1 MAGREYNPFEGPL
14 CSFEEAILWFAYR
27 NNAKVRATP
36 SLFSLREWP
45 DKITK
50 ALLLLSRDLARE
62 RQTIN
67 SFASFAMRPLVEVA
81 FYRRVWAL
89 KTEEAMIGRTEA
101 LPPIERKPHASNR
114 GGRRHPES
122 GPHCQNLPS
131 FHRCGQGPPRPITLD
146 TDSLTQVF
154 PPGSPKQSRSAGLR
168 LRLSLRRSHL
178 RQSPDIDPG
187 RRPDS
192 TPTASLLM

>member
-1 MAGREYNPFEGPL
+1 MSSLLTAQTSPFRRGEVDRWLGREYDPFEGPL

-101 LPPIERKPHASNR
+101 LPPIDENLMRQIEWVE
-114 GGRRHPES
+114 GIRRA
-122 GPHCQNLPS
+122 GPIVRTFRHFIDAVRDLL
-131 FHRCGQGPPRPITLD
+131 GP
-146 TDSLTQVF
+146 
-154 PPGSPKQSRSAGLR
+154 
-168 LRLSLRRSHL
+168 
-178 RQSPDIDPG
+178 
-187 RRPDS
+187 
-192 TPTASLLM
+192 